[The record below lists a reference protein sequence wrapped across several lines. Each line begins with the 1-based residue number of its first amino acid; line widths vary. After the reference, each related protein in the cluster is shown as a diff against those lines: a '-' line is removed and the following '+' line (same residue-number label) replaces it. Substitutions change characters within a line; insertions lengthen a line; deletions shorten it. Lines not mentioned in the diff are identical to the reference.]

1 MSEQEKKVAIVTA
14 ASQGLGLGSAR
25 ALAADGWTLVL
36 MARSEK
42 VEKVAAELGST
53 AIRGDVTDPAA
64 LTQLVQTAL
73 DLHGRIDGA
82 LINTGH
88 AAKGELLDISDEDW
102 HAALDIVLMPTVRL
116 ARMLA
121 PVFRE
126 QGGGAIVSMSSF
138 AAQQPDLTY
147 PLSSAFRAALSSFM
161 KLCVDRHGTEG
172 LRINAVL
179 PGFMD
184 NYPVQKANVQKVP
197 TGRYGKVQELGE
209 TVAFLLSGSAGYIN
223 GQSIL
228 VDGGLVKTI

>member
-14 ASQGLGLGSAR
+14 ASQGLGLGGAR

-42 VEKVAAELGST
+42 VEKAAAELGAT
-53 AIRGDVTDPAA
+53 AIRGDITDPAA
-64 LTQLVQTAL
+64 LTQLVQTAM

-116 ARMLA
+116 AQMLA

-138 AAQQPDLTY
+138 AAQQPDLT
-147 PLSSAFRAALSSFM
+147 LSLI
-161 KLCVDRHGTEG
+161 H
-172 LRINAVL
+172 I
-179 PGFMD
+179 
-184 NYPVQKANVQKVP
+184 
-197 TGRYGKVQELGE
+197 
-209 TVAFLLSGSAGYIN
+209 
-223 GQSIL
+223 
-228 VDGGLVKTI
+228 

>member
-1 MSEQEKKVAIVTA
+1 MSEQHNKVAIITA
-14 ASQGLGLGSAR
+14 ASQGLGLAGAR
-25 ALAADGWTLVL
+25 ALAADGWSLV
-36 MARSEK
+36 MMSRSEK
-42 VEKVAAELGST
+42 IAEVADELGAT
-53 AIRGDVTDPAA
+53 AIRGDITDPAA
-64 LTQLVQTAL
+64 LAQLVQTAM

-88 AAKGELLDISDEDW
+88 AAKGELLEISDEDW
-102 HAALDIVLMPTVRL
+102 HGALDIVLLPTVRL
-116 ARMLA
+116 ARMLT
-121 PVFRE
+121 PVFRT

-161 KLCVDRHGTEG
+161 KMCVDRHGTEG
-172 LRINAVL
+172 FRINAVL

-184 NYPVQKANVQKVP
+184 NYPVQEANARKVP

-209 TVAFLLSGSAGYIN
+209 TIAFLLSDSAGYIN

-228 VDGGLVKTI
+228 VDGGLVRTI

>member
-14 ASQGLGLGSAR
+14 ASQGLGLGGAR

-42 VEKVAAELGST
+42 VEKAAAELGAT
-53 AIRGDVTDPAA
+53 AIRGDITDPAA
-64 LTQLVQTAL
+64 LTQLVQTAM

-116 ARMLA
+116 AQMLA

-172 LRINAVL
+172 FRINAVL

-184 NYPVQKANVQKVP
+184 NYPVQKANAQKVP

-209 TVAFLLSGSAGYIN
+209 TIAFLLSDSAGYIN

>member
-1 MSEQEKKVAIVTA
+1 MSELKMKVAIVTA
-14 ASQGLGLGSAR
+14 ASSGLGLGGAR
-25 ALAADGWTLVL
+25 ALAAEGWTLVL
-36 MARSEK
+36 MSRSQKIE
-42 VEKVAAELGST
+42 EVADELGAT
-53 AIRGDVTDPAA
+53 AIRGDITDPAA
-64 LTQLVQTAL
+64 LAQLVQTAI

-88 AAKGELLDISDEDW
+88 AAKGELLGISDEDW

-116 ARMLA
+116 ARLLA
-121 PVFRE
+121 PIFRV

-138 AAQQPDLTY
+138 AAEQPDLTY
-147 PLSSAFRAALSSFM
+147 PLSSAFRSSLSSFM

-172 LRINAVL
+172 FRINAVL

-184 NYPVQKANVQKVP
+184 NYPVQEANAQKVP

-209 TVAFLLSGSAGYIN
+209 TIAFLLSDSAGYIN

-228 VDGGLVKTI
+228 VDGGLVRAI